1 MLNFKLKIQAN
12 HLMVKKTKPA
22 PTSKGHKDSKKIKL
36 PDVSEQIKDEIVRGM
51 QEKKG
56 KEIVC
61 IDLRNMK
68 NAVTDFFVICH
79 ADSKTHVEAIA
90 DSVEEYVKKTT
101 GERPSHKEGIAN
113 AEWILVDYFNAV
125 AHIFNQEQREFYR
138 IEQLWADAP
147 IQKIA
152 SNY

>member
-1 MLNFKLKIQAN
+1 
-12 HLMVKKTKPA
+12 MVKKAKSPA
-22 PTSKGHKDSKKIKL
+22 SPKGHKDSKKIKH
-36 PDVSEQIKDEIVRGM
+36 PDVSEQIKEEIIKGM
-51 QEKKG
+51 QEKKA
-56 KEIVC
+56 KDIVC

-68 NAVTDFFVICH
+68 NAVTDFFIICH

-90 DSVEEYVKKTT
+90 DSVEEYVRKKT
-101 GERPSHKEGIAN
+101 GERPFHKEGVAN

-147 IQKIA
+147 IQQIA